1 MMVQKIGTISDR
13 SQIAYYS
20 NSQITSTIACCN
32 ESLKRLAES
41 FGSLNADANLWKL
54 QSRAILFPLKYFWC

>member
-1 MMVQKIGTISDR
+1 MMVQKIGTISDG

-20 NSQITSTIACCN
+20 NSQITSTIACCKV
-32 ESLKRLAES
+32 SLKRLVES
-41 FGSLNADANLWKL
+41 FGNLNTDANIWKL